1 MHFYGPARECYAYG
15 HKCMQ
20 GTPPYQ
26 IARKNRPNA
35 NLALAMNHR
44 RNAGLYEQ
52 ADSRMFVTVG
62 AGALF
67 PLRMNCPA
75 EIAIITVRRG

>member
-1 MHFYGPARECYAYG
+1 MVVRS
-15 HKCMQ
+15 
-20 GTPPYQ
+20 
-26 IARKNRPNA
+26 RKNLSNA

-62 AGALF
+62 AAALF